1 MSDKLYVLDV
11 GHGNSA
17 IALADDWALMVDAA
31 PSVAVLEA
39 IDHLGLDRLDHIVI
53 SHRDAD
59 HARGVVP
66 LLARRELAIGTI
78 FIAADAAKDPSAPD
92 TALLLASLEDA
103 KQSRRCRVSRDL
115 DAALPAGELDGG
127 GMVVEVLAPGY
138 ATAMTGPKGASPAG
152 GRITSNG
159 SSAVL
164 RITLPGGL
172 RVLLPGDIDGI
183 AFNDLRRRD
192 VDLAADVLIFPH
204 HGSQRTLKD
213 ERRFASDLMQA
224 VDPTTVLFS
233 VGRTAR
239 VRPSP
244 DVLRG
249 IFDVKP
255 DVEIAC
261 TQLSSGCLPS
271 ESALPVADGAR
282 SHLSDVP
289 AAGASGCTSC
299 AGSLTLAESGVIAP
313 AREAHQ
319 AYIDTIATKPMCRLL
334 RNAAAAKPG

>member
-17 IALADDWALMVDAA
+17 IAQADDWTLMVDAA
-31 PSVAVLEA
+31 PSVAVMETIEHLE
-39 IDHLGLDRLDHIVI
+39 IQRFDHIVI

-66 LLARRELAIGTI
+66 LIARRDLAIGTI

-92 TALLLASLEDA
+92 TALLLTSLADA
-103 KQSRRCRVSRDL
+103 KQSGRCRVSRDL
-115 DAALPAGELDGG
+115 DAALPAGELNGG
-127 GMVVEVLAPGY
+127 DMAVEVLAPGY
-138 ATAMTGPKGASPAG
+138 AIAMTGPKGASPAG

-172 RVLLPGDIDGI
+172 EVLLPGDIDEV
-183 AFNDLRRRD
+183 AFEDLRRRG
-192 VDLAADVLIFPH
+192 VDLRADVLVFPH
-204 HGSQRTLKD
+204 HGSQRTVDD
-213 ERRFASDLMQA
+213 EQAFASDLIRA

-233 VGRTAR
+233 TGRAAR

-244 DVLRG
+244 DTLRG
-249 IFDVKP
+249 IFEVKP

-271 ESALPVADGAR
+271 EAALPGGKGAR

-289 AAGASGCTSC
+289 AAGAPRCASC
-299 AGSLTLAESGVIAP
+299 AGSLTLAGSGVIAP
-313 AREAHQ
+313 AREMHQ
-319 AYIDTIATKPMCRLL
+319 AYINSTASRPMCRLL
-334 RNAAAAKPG
+334 RMAHETEPS